1 MYCKLT
7 IGTLGLKM
15 FSLFTRYQGEMCMK
29 VILQENIDGL
39 GYLGDVL
46 NVANGYARNYLLPRK
61 KAVVANERQEKMF
74 EHLKRQVEKKAKE
87 ELTALNDFGKKLS
100 GVSLTFEV
108 QTGKDNKLFG
118 SVTTKDIA
126 EQLAAKGIE
135 VDRRKIQLAQ
145 PIKELGTFS
154 VPVKLHREIVSKISV
169 TVEKKDAE
177 ESAAPKEEPESAAPV
192 EQETEA
198 E

>member
-1 MYCKLT
+1 
-7 IGTLGLKM
+7 
-15 FSLFTRYQGEMCMK
+15 MK

-46 NVANGYARNYLLPRK
+46 DVAKGYARNYLLPRK

-74 EHLKRQVEKKAKE
+74 EHLKRQVERKAKE
-87 ELTALNDFGKKLS
+87 ELMALTDFGKKLS

-169 TVEKKDAE
+169 TVAKKDGEAVAAPE
-177 ESAAPKEEPESAAPV
+177 VVESAPFVDQES
-192 EQETEA
+192 EA